1 MRRCGDGARERARCT
16 VGDSRRETPAQP
28 RSRGAPP
35 LLPRQPD
42 HPRRRARLSLKI
54 WTGLASWAEGPRAEK
69 ATPPSSPRPLVT
81 EDLDGSGFLGEEVFP
96 VERGGRQPDRPRRR
110 ARLSLKIWTGLT
122 SWAGRRVPR
131 QERRP
136 DHPRRRARLSLKI
149 WTGLASWAGGR
160 AAGRQAVSENPCE
173 RGPGVGL
180 RPATPLLT
188 HPPTSFWVDFR

>member
-81 EDLDGSGFLGEEVFP
+81 EDLDGSDFLGGKEGPPAGEATRPPSSPRPLVTEDLDGSG
-96 VERGGRQPDRPRRR
+96 VLGGGSRRGEAGSLREPLRTGPRSRSAARDSSPYTSSDLILGRF
-110 ARLSLKIWTGLT
+110 SL
-122 SWAGRRVPR
+122 
-131 QERRP
+131 
-136 DHPRRRARLSLKI
+136 
-149 WTGLASWAGGR
+149 
-160 AAGRQAVSENPCE
+160 N
-173 RGPGVGL
+173 
-180 RPATPLLT
+180 
-188 HPPTSFWVDFR
+188 